1 MSCTRRVVLQTL
13 GVGAAGRLM
22 SACGDSGGNAT
33 AGSATLCGNDLCMSL
48 AENPELSVT
57 GGVVFVAAAGRKLFV
72 MRTSD
77 TELRAV
83 SAICTH
89 QGCTVAWDEGSEK
102 LVCPCHGSQFTAA
115 GAVTRGPA
123 LSALRTYPA
132 TLAGDQIT
140 IAP

>member
-1 MSCTRRVVLQTL
+1 M
-13 GVGAAGRLM
+13 
-22 SACGDSGGNAT
+22 
-33 AGSATLCGNDLCMSL
+33 CGNDLCMSL
-48 AENPELSVT
+48 AENPELAVI
-57 GGVVFVAAAGRKLFV
+57 GGVVFVATAGRKLFLT
-72 MRTSD
+72 RISD

-89 QGCTVAWDEGSEK
+89 QACTVTWDEGSEK

-123 LSALRTYPA
+123 LSALRTYTA